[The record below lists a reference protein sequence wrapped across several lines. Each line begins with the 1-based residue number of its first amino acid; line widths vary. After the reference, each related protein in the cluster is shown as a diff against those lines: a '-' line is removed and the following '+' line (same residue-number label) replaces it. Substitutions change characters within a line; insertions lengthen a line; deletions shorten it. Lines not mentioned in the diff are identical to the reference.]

1 MTSTFLL
8 EIGTEELPADFVR
21 QALDQLQERVGRDL
35 RDSRLDHGDVQV
47 NGTPRRLVVRV
58 DGLADRQPDLDEER
72 KGPPVAQAFK
82 DGVPG
87 PAAIG
92 FAKRCSVDPSQLEV
106 RETPKGDCVFASVR
120 TAGQDSVDLLQDLIP
135 SWINGLQGRRFMRW
149 GTGSQRFS
157 RPIRWLLALK
167 GKDLIP
173 VELPGADPP
182 VCSDRF
188 SRGHRLHGD
197 QPVPIDSAEDY
208 SNALTSAGVTVER
221 KERAELIRSQ
231 LKASADQLNGAP
243 DCPES
248 LFEELVDLVESP
260 RLLQGAIADR
270 FLALPPE
277 VIITVMQAHQ
287 RYVPLKVPEVTPD
300 PLQLA
305 ATGVLQR
312 EFLLV
317 GNGLEQADA
326 LITRGNERVLAARL
340 ADAEFFL
347 AVDRRQPSSS
357 RRDALERVTFAEGL
371 GSLLDRCRRIERI
384 ANQLVNQLSLDPSQG
399 EAAIRAAHFCKHD
412 LVSQMVGEFPELQ
425 GLMGGKYLL
434 EEGETRQV
442 ALAVVEHYLPR
453 GAGDQLP
460 SSDAGAVVALAE
472 RLELLLSIF
481 AKGERPSG
489 SSDPYALRRAG
500 NGLLQILW
508 DRGWRLDLSGFLRSA
523 VEDWV
528 GLFPEFAIDAPSLHQ
543 DLCLLLRQR
552 IVSQLEDEGFAPDLV
567 QAVAGES
574 VAMERLLA
582 DPMDVRERLDLL
594 NSLRQSEAL
603 PALMAVVQRAARL
616 AEKGDLA
623 ESDLSVSA
631 VVTPELFESP
641 SESAMYDVL
650 GRLEP
655 LASERRYSD
664 LAEALVKATPVLEAF
679 FDGDDSVMVMADD
692 PELRRN
698 RLNLLG
704 VLRNQ
709 AGVLARFDLIQI

>member
-1 MTSTFLL
+1 M
-8 EIGTEELPADFVR
+8 
-21 QALDQLQERVGRDL
+21 
-35 RDSRLDHGDVQV
+35 
-47 NGTPRRLVVRV
+47 
-58 DGLADRQPDLDEER
+58 
-72 KGPPVAQAFK
+72 
-82 DGVPG
+82 
-87 PAAIG
+87 
-92 FAKRCSVDPSQLEV
+92 
-106 RETPKGDCVFASVR
+106 
-120 TAGQDSVDLLQDLIP
+120 
-135 SWINGLQGRRFMRW
+135 
-149 GTGSQRFS
+149 
-157 RPIRWLLALK
+157 
-167 GKDLIP
+167 
-173 VELPGADPP
+173 
-182 VCSDRF
+182 
-188 SRGHRLHGD
+188 
-197 QPVPIDSAEDY
+197 
-208 SNALTSAGVTVER
+208 
-221 KERAELIRSQ
+221 
-231 LKASADQLNGAP
+231 
-243 DCPES
+243 
-248 LFEELVDLVESP
+248 
-260 RLLQGAIADR
+260 
-270 FLALPPE
+270 
-277 VIITVMQAHQ
+277 
-287 RYVPLKVPEVTPD
+287 
-300 PLQLA
+300 
-305 ATGVLQR
+305 
-312 EFLLV
+312 
-317 GNGLEQADA
+317 
-326 LITRGNERVLAARL
+326 
-340 ADAEFFL
+340 
-347 AVDRRQPSSS
+347 
-357 RRDALERVTFAEGL
+357 
-371 GSLLDRCRRIERI
+371 
-384 ANQLVNQLSLDPSQG
+384 
-399 EAAIRAAHFCKHD
+399 
-412 LVSQMVGEFPELQ
+412 
-425 GLMGGKYLL
+425 
-434 EEGETRQV
+434 
-442 ALAVVEHYLPR
+442 
-453 GAGDQLP
+453 
-460 SSDAGAVVALAE
+460 VALAE

-508 DRGWRLDLSGFLRSA
+508 DRSWRLDLSGFLRSA

-552 IVSQLEDEGFAPDLV
+552 IGSQLEDEGFAPDLV

-692 PELRRN
+692 AQLRRN

-709 AGVLARFDLIQI
+709 AAVLARFDLIQI